1 VGLPAQIDTRNGI
14 IQGIVSRKDPGATN
28 GTVTIDVSLTSELP
42 RGAVAN
48 LSVDGTIQLERLD
61 DILYV
66 GRPSLSQEDGTVGL
80 FKVIDDSGNA
90 ERTQVQLGASSV
102 NNIEVRGGLV
112 EGDRIVLSDMSAWD
126 DYDRVRLR

>member
-1 VGLPAQIDTRNGI
+1 
-14 IQGIVSRKDPGATN
+14 
-28 GTVTIDVSLTSELP
+28 
-42 RGAVAN
+42 
-48 LSVDGTIQLERLD
+48 
-61 DILYV
+61 
-66 GRPSLSQEDGTVGL
+66 VGL

>member
-1 VGLPAQIDTRNGI
+1 
-14 IQGIVSRKDPGATN
+14 
-28 GTVTIDVSLTSELP
+28 VTIDVSLTSELP

>member
-1 VGLPAQIDTRNGI
+1 
-14 IQGIVSRKDPGATN
+14 
-28 GTVTIDVSLTSELP
+28 
-42 RGAVAN
+42 
-48 LSVDGTIQLERLD
+48 
-61 DILYV
+61 V